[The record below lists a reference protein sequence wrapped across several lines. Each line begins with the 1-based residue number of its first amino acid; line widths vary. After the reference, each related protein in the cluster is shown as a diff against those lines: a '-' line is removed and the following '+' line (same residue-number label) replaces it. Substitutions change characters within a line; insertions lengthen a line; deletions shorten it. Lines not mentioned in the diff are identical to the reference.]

1 MENQF
6 VIFKLG
12 EETYGIKIDCVA
24 EIIRMQA
31 VTKMPKSLDFVEGVI
46 NLRGK
51 VIPLV
56 DLKKQ
61 FKLGETQ
68 NTKDIR
74 IILVEMKQEIVGLLV
89 ERVSEVLSL
98 DDEKIEPP
106 SRMVSRVNT
115 EFIQGIGKWNDQLII
130 ILDPEKILL
139 DQELQQLTELSLEQK
154 NEEKSEEIIS
164 A

>member
-6 VIFKLG
+6 VMFELG
-12 EETYGIKIDCVA
+12 EETYGMKIECVA

-51 VIPLV
+51 VIPIV

-61 FKLGETQ
+61 FNLGETQ
-68 NTKDIR
+68 DTKDIR
-74 IILVEMKQEIVGLLV
+74 IIVVEMKDEIVGLLV
-89 ERVSEVLSL
+89 ERVSEVFSL
-98 DDEKIEPP
+98 DEEKIEPP

-130 ILDPEKILL
+130 ILDPEKILVAH
-139 DQELQQLTELSLEQK
+139 ELQQLAEISLEQK
-154 NEEKSEEIIS
+154 N
-164 A
+164 